1 MPPEMGCQKKSA
13 EKIIDG
19 GGDYIFSLKGNH
31 GALHEEVKLFMD
43 DAIAERCTWPEPYRS
58 ESSYIFRRAL
68 IMAKTNRT
76 KNALKILHKRY
87 IGKNK
92 QRLESLQKERENL
105 SIAED
110 IYNLRTENNLSQKQ
124 LAELIGTTQS
134 VISRLEVAD
143 YNGHSLVIL
152 RKIALVFHKK
162 VQIQFVPDK
171 QKHAYV

>member
-1 MPPEMGCQKKSA
+1 
-13 EKIIDG
+13 
-19 GGDYIFSLKGNH
+19 
-31 GALHEEVKLFMD
+31 
-43 DAIAERCTWPEPYRS
+43 
-58 ESSYIFRRAL
+58 
-68 IMAKTNRT
+68 MAKTNRT

-134 VISRLEVAD
+134 VVSRLEDED
-143 YNGHSLVIL
+143 YNGHSLAIL